1 MKTTSR
7 EKAWDKAN
15 EIFPTDYSKDEQS
28 TARAG
33 HPIYRSTA
41 DGHYYDYICDLG
53 NRLEV
58 NLSTGESINIWIEES
73 EEVRNLRAKNNELQQ
88 EIERLEAELEAA
100 QGWRPYE
107 SDTNV
112 KQAEYDDLA
121 SCGATRTLTD
131 DEAVE
136 LIVGEF
142 GFDPRRII
150 IQHEVE
156 TEEINLRRRLR
167 MTGTVKRDPLYCA
180 SDWNYIRFDCGCWFY
195 EIYNGQLRQF
205 YQ

>member
-1 MKTTSR
+1 MTVSSI
-7 EKAWDKAN
+7 EQAWEKAN
-15 EIFPTDYSKDEQS
+15 EIFPTDYTKDES
-28 TARAG
+28 SSLRAG
-33 HPIYRSTA
+33 YPIHRSTA
-41 DGHYYDYICDLG
+41 EGHYYDYICDLG

-58 NLSTGESINIWIEES
+58 NLSTGESINIWIVETVETLQAKVNALQK
-73 EEVRNLRAKNNELQQ
+73 EVAK
-88 EIERLEAELEAA
+88 LEAELEAA

-107 SDTNV
+107 SERNV

-121 SCGATRTLTD
+121 SCSATSALSD

-136 LIVGEF
+136 LIVSEF

-156 TEEINLRRRLR
+156 TDEINLRRMLR

-180 SDWNYIRFDCGCWFY
+180 TDWNYIRFDCGCWYY
-195 EIYNGQLRQF
+195 EMYNGQLRQF